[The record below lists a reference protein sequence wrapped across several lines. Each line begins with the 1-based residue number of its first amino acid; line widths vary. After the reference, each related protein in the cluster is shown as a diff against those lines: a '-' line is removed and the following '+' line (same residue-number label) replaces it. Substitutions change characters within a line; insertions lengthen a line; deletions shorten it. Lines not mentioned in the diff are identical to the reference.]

1 MDTGP
6 WAGRTTGWPFVGR
19 VAERERALTILRRS
33 NIVIAGAAGVGKS
46 RLAAELAASF
56 QAPVRVRGTHAAGA
70 LPLGAFAPLLP
81 GGEPGANPLRWAAD
95 AILARRPSLLV
106 VDDAHLLDASSAA
119 LAHQLSARVRVLAT
133 VRTGQ
138 ECPDSVAALWEDDR
152 GARLDLDPLGQD
164 ETAELLSGV
173 LGGQVDRAAA
183 VRLHELSQ
191 GNALLLRELVAAAL
205 EGGVLARPG
214 QVWRLDGEVP
224 RAPRLIEVIERRMGR
239 YGDAVTAVLELV
251 ALAEPIGLAPL
262 GSLAGHEAVEEA
274 EERGLIQ
281 VVMGDRR
288 TEVRLAHPLYGEVV
302 RARAP
307 VLRLRRRYREL
318 AEAVEA
324 TGARRREDVLRVA
337 AWRLE
342 SGTTTR
348 PAPLLRA
355 ARTAWAAHDYPLGLR
370 LAEAAWDNSSGPD
383 VPHSDRADMA
393 DDSHADVP
401 DGYRA
406 DAAIM
411 YGTLLNYSGRAEEA
425 LAVVESVPG
434 EGCDERRRTE
444 LTLTRA
450 WSLAFG
456 QVRMDEAVGLLT
468 RVREEITQRSLRQD
482 LSCLLLVIVGGS
494 GDLDRILSL
503 AEALLAE
510 PPETAAVKAQ
520 ALNCRAATLA
530 TLGRYGEALAD
541 IRDALDDLA
550 EWHDAVPVIVQPLYS
565 NWALTCLMSA
575 DLEGADDVLDRME
588 SLLGRGRGS
597 IYAAD
602 NIAILRSAAA
612 RMRGRFAEA
621 RRHVAPP
628 YEPKGDDVLSGMVH
642 IERAHVLALTGDA
655 VGARVAFDAGVGGQS
670 RHGSLHLMWRYLTE
684 PWLLAAEGDTKGAAA
699 FALGTAAH
707 GRGLGLLPFV
717 TAALHTV
724 ARLGYA
730 DLAAEHL
737 PFLEEGPLEGPY
749 APVVLAHCR
758 AAAAGD
764 GAALEE
770 VAAAFERLGCI
781 PFAAEALAQ
790 AAAAWERSGRATA
803 SRVAAGRAWT
813 LAARCE
819 GLTTPAVASLT
830 APGLTRREAEIARL
844 ACAGLSSKQIAEQLV
859 LSTRTVDNHLQS
871 VYGKLGV
878 TSRAELKRILV

>member
-1 MDTGP
+1 MSTGP
-6 WAGRTTGWPFVGR
+6 WASGTTPAGRATAGRAPDAWPFVGR

-46 RLAAELAASF
+46 RLASELAASF
-56 QAPVRVRGTHAAGA
+56 KAPVRVRGTHAAGA

-95 AILARRPSLLV
+95 AILARHPSLLV

-152 GARLDLDPLGQD
+152 GARLDLDPLAQD

-173 LGGQVDRAAA
+173 LGGQVDRSAA

-224 RAPRLIEVIERRMGR
+224 RAPRLIEVIGRRMGR
-239 YGDAVTAVLELV
+239 YGEAVTAVLELV

-262 GSLAGHEAVEEA
+262 VTVAGHEAVEEA
-274 EERGLIQ
+274 EERGLVQ
-281 VVMGDRR
+281 VVAGGRR

-342 SGTTTR
+342 SGTPTR

-370 LAEAAWDNSSGPD
+370 LAGAAWDNSSG
-383 VPHSDRADMA
+383 
-393 DDSHADVP
+393 ADVP

-425 LAVVESVPG
+425 LALVESVPE

-456 QVRMDEAVGLLT
+456 QFRLDEAVGLLT

-494 GDLDRILSL
+494 GDLGRILSL
-503 AEALLAE
+503 SEALLAE

-520 ALNCRAATLA
+520 ALNCRSATLG
-530 TLGRYGEALAD
+530 TLGRYGEAIAD
-541 IRDALDDLA
+541 IRDALDDLP

-575 DLEGADDVLDRME
+575 DLDGADDVLERME
-588 SLLGRGRGS
+588 PLLGRGRGS
-597 IYAAD
+597 VYAAD

-612 RMRGRFAEA
+612 RLRGRFAEA
-621 RRHVAPP
+621 RRHVALP
-628 YEPKGDDVLSGMVH
+628 YEPKGDDVLSGMVL

-655 VGARVAFDAGVGGQS
+655 IGARVAFDSGVAGQS
-670 RHGSLHLMWRYLTE
+670 RHGSLHAMWRYLTE
-684 PWLLAAEGDTKGAAA
+684 PWLLAAEGDTRGAAA
-699 FALGTAAH
+699 FAAQTAAH
-707 GRGLGLLPFV
+707 GRGMGLLPFV

-737 PFLEEGPLEGPY
+737 PFLEEGPLEGLY

-819 GLTTPAVASLT
+819 GLATPAVAGLT

-878 TSRAELKRILV
+878 TSRAELKRVLV